1 MGNTGKPD
9 VTAGAHG
16 IHDTK
21 CTCVWRVMYT
31 RGAHVLL
38 YRAAICIVVPAD
50 TQHKVESISIYIYS
64 PDLTRHIYTNVI
76 ELIQEHVYT
85 YSGFYALVY
94 G

>member
-1 MGNTGKPD
+1 MWCSSNVSVGNTGKLD

-64 PDLTRHIYTNVI
+64 
-76 ELIQEHVYT
+76 
-85 YSGFYALVY
+85 SS
-94 G
+94 